1 MNGPNIRFPP
11 NNGRDGNL
19 GRRSACGYSDD
30 GHKSE
35 ILQELGERKLIR
47 FRIYPRAYSDSA
59 PVAGGEPGPHIGS
72 IVSVGEFG
80 AGGHDTTDD
89 PRIDSLHKHL
99 TEHGVRLSVRQGMLR
114 MAFHLY
120 NTEDDMG
127 RVLELAG
134 QWAKTA

>member
-1 MNGPNIRFPP
+1 MACVRSLDIIASVGTKAIESHVT
-11 NNGRDGNL
+11 GLAHGLAL
-19 GRRSACGYSDD
+19 GLLD
-30 GHKSE
+30 
-35 ILQELGERKLIR
+35 LGL
-47 FRIYPRAYSDSA
+47 

-89 PRIDSLHKHL
+89 PRIDSLYRHL
-99 TEHGVRLSVRQGMLR
+99 TGHRVRLSVRQGMLR

-120 NTEDDMG
+120 NTEEDM
-127 RVLELAG
+127 RRALELAG

>member
-1 MNGPNIRFPP
+1 MACTRSMDIIASVGTKAIENHVTGLAH
-11 NNGRDGNL
+11 GLVQGLLDL
-19 GRRSACGYSDD
+19 GLS
-30 GHKSE
+30 
-35 ILQELGERKLIR
+35 
-47 FRIYPRAYSDSA
+47 
-59 PVAGGEPGPHIGS
+59 VAGGAPGPHLGG

-80 AGGHDTTDD
+80 AGDHDTTDD
-89 PRIDSLHKHL
+89 PRINSLHRHL
-99 TEHGVRLSVRQGMLR
+99 TENGVRLSVRQGMLR